1 MKNLIL
7 TLIITLP
14 LTVLGQGW
22 EQTFGGPFILASYSV
37 QQTNDGGYIITGSTS
52 SLGNILGDVSLI
64 KTDSNGNELWSKTF
78 GGSESDIGNSVQ
90 KTQDGGYII
99 TGSTSSFG
107 NGGYDVWLIKTD
119 DNGNELWNK
128 TFGGTSGDIGRSVQ
142 QTQGGG
148 YIITG
153 YTNSFTIDYE
163 SEIWLIKTDAN
174 GNELW
179 NKTFGGTIGDEGR
192 SVQQTQDGGYII
204 TGSTYSFGNGGDV
217 RLIRT
222 DANGNELWN
231 KTFGGT
237 DSDGGNSIQ
246 QTQDGGFI
254 IIGTTS
260 SFGNGGDDVW
270 LIKTDGNG
278 NELWNKTFGGT
289 SIDFGNSVQQTQDG
303 GYIITG
309 ETSSFGNGGYDVW
322 LIKTDGNGNE
332 LWNKTFGGTDY
343 DAGNSIQQ
351 TLDGGY
357 IITGETSSYNGVL
370 GGGPFDVYLIKTD
383 DQGNIS
389 STFEIPLPNPNRKLE
404 KTIDILGKETKP
416 QPNTPIIEIYD
427 DGTVEKKVIIE

>member
-179 NKTFGGTIGDEGR
+179 NKTFGGT
-192 SVQQTQDGGYII
+192 
-204 TGSTYSFGNGGDV
+204 
-217 RLIRT
+217 
-222 DANGNELWN
+222 
-231 KTFGGT
+231 
-237 DSDGGNSIQ
+237 
-246 QTQDGGFI
+246 
-254 IIGTTS
+254 
-260 SFGNGGDDVW
+260 
-270 LIKTDGNG
+270 
-278 NELWNKTFGGT
+278 
-289 SIDFGNSVQQTQDG
+289 
-303 GYIITG
+303 
-309 ETSSFGNGGYDVW
+309 
-322 LIKTDGNGNE
+322 
-332 LWNKTFGGTDY
+332 DY

-383 DQGNIS
+383 DQDNIS
-389 STFEIPLPNPNRKLE
+389 SSFEIPLPNPNRKLE